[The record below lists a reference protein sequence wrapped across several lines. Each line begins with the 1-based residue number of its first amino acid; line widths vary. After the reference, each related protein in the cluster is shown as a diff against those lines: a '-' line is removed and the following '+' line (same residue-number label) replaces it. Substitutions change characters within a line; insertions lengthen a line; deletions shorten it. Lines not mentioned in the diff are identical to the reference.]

1 MNHRSRRLRKP
12 GHPTALHRYSR
23 GVPIPEFVTRLRAA
37 VGHDPLWLPGV
48 SAVVTDDDGRLLLGR
63 RADNGRWAVVSGI
76 LDPGEEPAPAALR
89 EVLEETG
96 IVAEVVALT
105 AVSTGEAITYPN
117 GDRAQYLDLCF
128 WCRRIGGEAHVAD
141 DESLEV
147 GWFAP
152 DALPEPMSASSVER
166 IARTL
171 DHIGRSDGGQPWFTR

>member
-1 MNHRSRRLRKP
+1 MQAP
-12 GHPTALHRYSR
+12 PPAGHRYSHW
-23 GVPIPEFVTRLRAA
+23 VPIPEFVTRLRAT
-37 VGHDPLWLPGV
+37 VGEDLLWLPGV
-48 SAVVTDDDGRLLLGR
+48 SAVVTDDDGRVLLGR

-96 IVAEVVALT
+96 VVAEVIALT
-105 AVSTGEAITYPN
+105 AVSTSEPITYPN
-117 GDRAQYLDLCF
+117 GDLAQYRDICF
-128 WCRRIGGEAHVAD
+128 WCRRVTGEAHVAD

-152 DALPEPMSASSVER
+152 DALPEPLNPSSIER

-171 DHIGRSDGGQPWFTR
+171 AYIEGTTTQPWFAR

>member
-1 MNHRSRRLRKP
+1 M
-12 GHPTALHRYSR
+12 
-23 GVPIPEFVTRLRAA
+23 PIPEFVTRLRAA
-37 VGHDPLWLPGV
+37 VGQGLLWLPGV

-96 IVAEVVALT
+96 IVAEVIALT
-105 AVSTGEAITYPN
+105 VVSTSELVTYPN
-117 GDRAQYLDLCF
+117 GDLAQYLDLCF
-128 WCRRIGGEAHVAD
+128 WCRRTGGEAHVAD

-152 DALPEPMSASSVER
+152 DALPRPLNPSSVER

-171 DHIGRSDGGQPWFTR
+171 DYIQREGTAAQPWFAR

>member
-1 MNHRSRRLRKP
+1 M
-12 GHPTALHRYSR
+12 
-23 GVPIPEFVTRLRAA
+23 PIPEFVTRLRAA
-37 VGHDPLWLPGV
+37 VGQDLLWLPGV

-96 IVAEVVALT
+96 IVAEVIALT
-105 AVSTGEAITYPN
+105 AVSTSELVTYPN
-117 GDRAQYLDLCF
+117 GDLAQYLDLCF
-128 WCRRIGGEAHVAD
+128 WCRRVGGEAHVAD

-152 DALPEPMSASSVER
+152 DALPEPLNPSSAER

-171 DHIGRSDGGQPWFTR
+171 AHIADHSGATPPPWFAR

>member
-1 MNHRSRRLRKP
+1 M
-12 GHPTALHRYSR
+12 
-23 GVPIPEFVTRLRAA
+23 PIPEFVTRLRAT
-37 VGHDPLWLPGV
+37 VGQDLLWLPGV

-96 IVAEVVALT
+96 IVAEVIALT
-105 AVSTGEAITYPN
+105 VVSTSELVTYPN
-117 GDRAQYLDLCF
+117 GDLAQYLDLCF

-152 DALPEPMSASSVER
+152 DALPEPLNPSSVER

-171 DHIGRSDGGQPWFTR
+171 AHIAGASGTTPQPWFAR